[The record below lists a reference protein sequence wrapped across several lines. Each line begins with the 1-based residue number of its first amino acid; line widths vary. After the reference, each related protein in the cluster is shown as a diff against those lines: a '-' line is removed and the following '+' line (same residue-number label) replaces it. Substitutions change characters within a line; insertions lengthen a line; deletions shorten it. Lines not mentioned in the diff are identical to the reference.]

1 MLLGYVPG
9 AAGATPE
16 PSGAALETLLAL
28 LVSDYPVELEVD
40 DSMGPLV
47 SVVDNL
53 LGAGVARVVT
63 ETETLVLD

>member
-1 MLLGYVPG
+1 M
-9 AAGATPE
+9 
-16 PSGAALETLLAL
+16 
-28 LVSDYPVELEVD
+28 D